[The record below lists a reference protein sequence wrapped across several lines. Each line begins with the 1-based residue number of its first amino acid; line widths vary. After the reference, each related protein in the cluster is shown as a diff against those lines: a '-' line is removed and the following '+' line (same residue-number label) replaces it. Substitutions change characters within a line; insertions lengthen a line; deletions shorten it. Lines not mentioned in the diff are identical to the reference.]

1 MVERRNHWLQ
11 TLSIVI
17 PLIITMIGL
26 AIASEH
32 RITIVESGLDE
43 MKTQTAIL
51 ASNQRMVME
60 TLAKTTAIMDMMCK
74 RHEIEDTKGKQ

>member
-1 MVERRNHWLQ
+1 MERRNHWMQ

-17 PLIITMIGL
+17 PLIVTMIGL

-43 MKTQTAIL
+43 MKAQTTILTQ
-51 ASNQRMVME
+51 NQKMVME
-60 TLAKTTAIMDMMCK
+60 TLAKTTTIMDMMCK
-74 RHEIEDTKGKQ
+74 RHDIEDSRKK

>member
-1 MVERRNHWLQ
+1 
-11 TLSIVI
+11 
-17 PLIITMIGL
+17 MIGL